1 MKSLI
6 NLSQSSGLFGLSN
19 SLILVVRGESLLTEI
34 PLSLNNVLGSFGLL
48 IRVR

>member
-6 NLSQSSGLFGLSN
+6 ILSQSSGLFGLSK
-19 SLILVVRGESLLTEI
+19 SLILVLRGENLLTEI
-34 PLSLNNVLGSFGLL
+34 TLNNVRGSFGLL

>member
-6 NLSQSSGLFGLSN
+6 NLSQSSGLYGLSN
-19 SLILVVRGESLLTEI
+19 SLIPVVRGENVVTEVS
-34 PLSLNNVLGSFGLL
+34 LSLNNVLGSFGSL